1 VEDYQMK
8 RTIVTYK
15 KCSACGKTICKR
27 KAEINRQIRN
37 GKTKFYCNNR
47 CAGKHNCKHLKKYH
61 GKFND
66 NLRKGSEKDTYTNFR
81 WYIKR
86 AKYRKNKEYDIDCQ
100 YLKQLWEQ
108 QGGICPITKK
118 KLELRTHSYENK
130 SQPYSASLDRIDN
143 SKGYIKG
150 NVRFVALIF
159 NYARNSFSDN
169 EVLDFC
175 KAVTEHN

>member
-1 VEDYQMK
+1 MK

-15 KCSACGKTICKR
+15 KCFACGKTICKR

-47 CAGKHNCKHLKKYH
+47 CAGKINCQHLKKYH
-61 GKFND
+61 GKYNN
-66 NLRKGSEKDTYTNFR
+66 NLITGSQKDEYSDFK
-81 WYIKR
+81 WYMKVV
-86 AKYRKNKEYDIDCQ
+86 KKSSKERNHEYNIDCE
-100 YLKQLWEQ
+100 YLKELWEKQ
-108 QGGICPITKK
+108 RGICPITKK

-130 SQPYSASLDRIDN
+130 SQPYSASLDRIDS
-143 SKGYIKG
+143 SKGYTKG

-159 NYARNSFSDN
+159 NYARNTFSDN

-175 KAVTEHN
+175 KVVTEHN

>member
-1 VEDYQMK
+1 MK

-47 CAGKHNCKHLKKYH
+47 CAGKINCQHLQKYQDNFKKTKYIRQPD
-61 GKFND
+61 KY
-66 NLRKGSEKDTYTNFR
+66 SNFR
-81 WYIKR
+81 WYIKSVK
-86 AKYRKNKEYDIDCQ
+86 ARKNKEYNIDCE
-100 YLKQLWEQ
+100 YLKELWEK

-159 NYARNSFSDN
+159 NYARNKFEDDQ
-169 EVLDFC
+169 VLEFC
-175 KAVTEHN
+175 KAVASEN